1 MLILINFHERI
12 RGESRTEYLQ
22 RKFTEA
28 HQASIDNDCTVT
40 VEGCF
45 FDSDLTIVN
54 RITNGL
60 QPIKKIPFRGDK
72 YKATFVISANPP
84 RIPRPYEF

>member
-1 MLILINFHERI
+1 MLVPINFHERV

-28 HQASIDNDCTVT
+28 HQVSIDNDCTVT
-40 VEGCF
+40 VEGYF
-45 FDSDLTIVN
+45 FESDLTIVS

-60 QPIKKIPFRGDK
+60 QPTKKIPFKGDK
-72 YKATFVISANPP
+72 YRATFEISANPP
-84 RIPRPYEF
+84 RISRPYEF